1 MRKLLFLSFFLYS
14 AIAFTQEDNF
24 WDNVR
29 FGGGIGFGFG
39 SNNTTLSISPAAVY
53 DFNDSFSLGMGIG
66 YSYNKN
72 DSFKS
77 NIISPNIFILYR
89 PIREIEFS
97 SDLQQMYV
105 HRKSDSLSEKYNY
118 PALNLGF
125 SYRMGNVSLGVQ
137 YDVLYDKNKSIYAS
151 AFSPIVRVFF

>member
-1 MRKLLFLSFFLYS
+1 MRKLLLFVFFICS
-14 AIAFTQEDNF
+14 TIAFTQEDNF

-29 FGGGIGFGFG
+29 FGGGVGFGFG
-39 SNNTTLSISPAAVY
+39 SNNTTLSLSPAAVY
-53 DFNDSFSLGMGIG
+53 DFNDSFSIGVGIG
-66 YSYNKN
+66 YSYNKK

-77 NIISPNIFILYR
+77 NIFSPNIFILYR
-89 PIREIEFS
+89 PIREIELS

-105 HRKSDSLSEKYNY
+105 QRKSNSFSEKYSY

-125 SYRMGNVSLGVQ
+125 SYRMGSVSLGVQ